1 MIFKKIFFLFL
12 ILLMSIFH
20 AQKRKKVDT
29 VYVYENVV
37 VYDTV
42 YLLKPIRI
50 KPNELMLLKP
60 KVEEKLVCNIY
71 NEELEKQRTK
81 NRIRKQRSGI
91 FEYGIEAGFGI
102 KNSGWTRAVSTERVQ
117 FGENVSIWVSRNI
130 FSPQVFMMLSAGIYR
145 WNSTFDIDA
154 GKDDTILNGFYF
166 AGDHQPLLF
175 QRFNNKH
182 FEYAFQMKLV
192 YEWKNIRPFA
202 GVLVNRNTYKMQ
214 FLVPENNVLN
224 KLDDFKSKQ
233 TNIGFS
239 FGVQYRLFRKL
250 LLSLEYQQYK
260 MKNVSLKNN
269 TFDFDIF
276 KTNNTFAE
284 RKVNFG
290 ISYAISGR

>member
-12 ILLMSIFH
+12 ILLISIFH

-60 KVEEKLVCNIY
+60 KVEEKLVRNIY

-102 KNSGWTRAVSTERVQ
+102 KNSGWTRTVSTEKVQ
-117 FGENVSIWVSRNI
+117 FGENVNIWVSRNL

-182 FEYAFQMKLV
+182 FEYALQMKLI

-224 KLDDFKSKQ
+224 KLDDFKSTQ

-239 FGVQYRLFRKL
+239 FGVQYRVFRKL

-290 ISYAISGR
+290 ISYVISGR

>member
-29 VYVYENVV
+29 VYLYENVV

-42 YLLKPIRI
+42 YLLKPIPI
-50 KPNELMLLKP
+50 KPNELLLLKP
-60 KVEEKLVCNIY
+60 KVEEKFVRNIY
-71 NEELEKQRTK
+71 NEELEKQLTK
-81 NRIRKQRSGI
+81 KRIRKQRYGI

-102 KNSGWTRAVSTERVQ
+102 KNSGWTRAISTERVQ
-117 FGENVSIWVSRNI
+117 FGENVNIWVSRNI
-130 FSPQVFMMLSAGIYR
+130 FSPQVFMMLSAGIYH
-145 WNSTFDIDA
+145 WNSSFDLDA
-154 GKDDTILNGFYF
+154 NKEDTYLNGFYF
-166 AGDHQPLLF
+166 TEDHQPLLF

-239 FGVQYRLFRKL
+239 FGIQYRLFRKL

-260 MKNVSLKNN
+260 MKNISLKNS

-290 ISYAISGR
+290 ISYVISGR

>member
-50 KPNELMLLKP
+50 KPNKLLLLKP
-60 KVEEKLVCNIY
+60 KVEEKFVRNIY

-117 FGENVSIWVSRNI
+117 FGENVNIWVSRNI

-166 AGDHQPLLF
+166 AQDHQPLLF

-182 FEYAFQMKLV
+182 FEYALQMQLV

-214 FLVPENNVLN
+214 FLVPENNVLD
-224 KLDDFKSKQ
+224 KLDDFKSNQ
-233 TNIGFS
+233 TNLGFS
-239 FGVQYRLFRKL
+239 FGIQYRVFRKL

-260 MKNVSLKNN
+260 MKNVSLKNS

-290 ISYAISGR
+290 ISYVISGR